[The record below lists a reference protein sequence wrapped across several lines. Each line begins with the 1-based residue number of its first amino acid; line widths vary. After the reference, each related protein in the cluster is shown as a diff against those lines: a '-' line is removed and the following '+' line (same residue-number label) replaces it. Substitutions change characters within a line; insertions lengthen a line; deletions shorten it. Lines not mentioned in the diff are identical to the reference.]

1 MIWFKL
7 PTAAVKNANLLWR
20 TLLILAV
27 LALGGALAGCS
38 KDEQIKTAVYK
49 PASQYFPIKVGDRLV
64 QMQLAVLPLEMQQGL
79 MGRRDLGP
87 DQGMIFV
94 YQHPDRMH
102 FYMRNT
108 PLPLDIGYFSADGR
122 LREVYQMYPFD
133 EKTVSSH
140 SREIQFAL
148 EMNQG
153 WYKANEVKAGA
164 QLDLKA
170 LAAALDARGFRS
182 EAFNLGAPPK
192 E

>member
-1 MIWFKL
+1 VVL
-7 PTAAVKNANLLWR
+7 VGLSVAAFG
-20 TLLILAV
+20 T
-27 LALGGALAGCS
+27 GCGKRES
-38 KDEQIKTAVYK
+38 AQAEPEYK
-49 PASQYFPIKVGDRLV
+49 SVAYYFPVKVGDKVV
-64 QMQLAVLPLEMQQGL
+64 QMQIAVTQMEMQHGL

-94 YQHPDRMH
+94 YPQPERLN

-108 PLPLDIGYFSADGR
+108 PLPLDIGYFSSDGR

-153 WYKANEVKAGA
+153 WYKANDVKAGA
-164 QLDLKA
+164 QLDMKALLEALKA
-170 LAAALDARGFRS
+170 RGVHT
-182 EAFNLGAPPK
+182 EDLKLPQAQ
-192 E
+192 